1 MKMDIREREPIEWL
15 NYWIEDANK
24 YKQRI
29 ILIGDSVTR
38 DLRKKINFFLRG
50 GRVLCGSVSN
60 VL

>member
-38 DLRKKINFFLRG
+38 DLSKY
-50 GRVLCGSVSN
+50 
-60 VL
+60 

>member
-50 GRVLCGSVSN
+50 GESIVWIC
-60 VL
+60 

>member
-50 GRVLCGSVSN
+50 GGESIVWIC
-60 VL
+60 

>member
-1 MKMDIREREPIEWL
+1 MDIREREPIEWL

-50 GRVLCGSVSN
+50 GESIVWIC
-60 VL
+60 